1 MEQYRSLARFYDL
14 TYEEMGKDYKAEAS
28 YVKDLIKRF
37 KESDG
42 KALLDV
48 ACGTGEHLKHLKGF
62 HRTGLDLNGGILKE
76 ARKKLPKVRFVSADM
91 TSFSLEQEFDVI
103 TCLFSS
109 IGYVRTRANLKKAC
123 RNFARHLKP
132 GGVALIEPWFSPQEF
147 KDRHV
152 SFTPILKDGL
162 SIARMGE
169 TRKRKRDCTV
179 TFHWLIGELGEGV
192 RYVRDEQVLGLF
204 TIRETEQALEHA
216 GFWVKHYKKGPAGR
230 GLYVAVK
237 R

>member
-14 TYEEMGKDYKAEAS
+14 TYEERGKDYKREVA
-28 YVKDLIKRF
+28 YLQDVIRRF
-37 KESDG
+37 KKSGG
-42 KALLDV
+42 KKLLDV
-48 ACGTGEHLKHLKGF
+48 ACGTGEHLKHFKAF
-62 HRTGLDLNGGILKE
+62 DRTGLDLNGGVLVE
-76 ARKKLPKVRFVSADM
+76 ARKKLPKTTFLQADM
-91 TSFSLEQEFDVI
+91 TSFSLDQEFDVI

-109 IGYVRTRANLKKAC
+109 IGYVHTKTNLQKTC

-132 GGVALIEPWFSPQEF
+132 GGVALIEPWFSPGEF

-152 SFTPILKDGL
+152 SFTPVEKPGL

-179 TFHWLIGELGEGV
+179 TFHWLIGEHGEGV
-192 RYVRDEQVLGLF
+192 RYVKDEQVLGLF
-204 TIRETEQALEHA
+204 TEEETVAALERA
-216 GFWVKHYKKGPAGR
+216 GFRVKHYKKGPAGR

-237 R
+237 E